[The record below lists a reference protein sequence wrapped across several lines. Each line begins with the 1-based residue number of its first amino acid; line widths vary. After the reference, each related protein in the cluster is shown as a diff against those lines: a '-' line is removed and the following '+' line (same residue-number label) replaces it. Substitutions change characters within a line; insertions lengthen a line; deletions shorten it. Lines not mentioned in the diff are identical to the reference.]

1 MWSIKIS
8 LFYLKPCRQ
17 HTGDIDTLCLQ
28 MIEPE
33 LAFADLKDDMACAT
47 AYLQYVV
54 RQSMP
59 RLKVWWIQYNL
70 VHNGMELQLLDTHFI
85 QDSSMLMLSCKCIS
99 LHMRQVGA
107 LGGIGE
113 YVHGHVISSEVLRSR
128 LIDLQVRYI
137 LENCKEDME
146 FFNQW
151 VEKGIITRL
160 TVCPIKRHLN
170 YYMSV

>member
-1 MWSIKIS
+1 
-8 LFYLKPCRQ
+8 
-17 HTGDIDTLCLQ
+17 

-59 RLKVWWIQYNL
+59 RLCVWWIQNNH
-70 VHNGMELQLLDTHFI
+70 VHNGMEFQLLETDFI
-85 QDSSMLMLSCKCIS
+85 QDSSMFLLSCKCIS
-99 LHMRQVGA
+99 LHITQVGA
-107 LGGIGE
+107 LVNIE
-113 YVHGHVISSEVLRSR
+113 AYVHGHVISSGVLRSQ

-160 TVCPIKRHLN
+160 TVCPIKCHLN
-170 YYMSV
+170 YDMSV